1 MKKEQSSNSTPK
13 IKYALKEKYDEEN
26 KETKV
31 LKKKLKKLDKLKNK
45 DPFIYK

>member
-26 KETKV
+26 KE
-31 LKKKLKKLDKLKNK
+31 KKQKRSRRIRA
-45 DPFIYK
+45 F

>member
-1 MKKEQSSNSTPK
+1 M
-13 IKYALKEKYDEEN
+13 IKFLKNLFRKN